1 MARAA
6 SAPEPTASSG
16 YEIDET
22 KDRLVIARSKA
33 SAASDVIGGAGILI
47 VGLAALAGIA
57 WLFGGSLFERG
68 HWGVLFMMLLG
79 LGSLAYGVRSLHR
92 AWRAYQHREV
102 LVLDRAGDAITQ
114 MGAKVCPLGD
124 LERVV
129 LRRYEHNTSDDTVI
143 VFKVALDVAGLR
155 GRGSPRLEGSVLDEL
170 VAVCNSTNE
179 RDMRLCAGRLA
190 GFAGVTI
197 EEIGT

>member
-6 SAPEPTASSG
+6 SAPEPTAFSG
-16 YEIDET
+16 YEINES
-22 KDRLVIARSKA
+22 KDRLVMARGKFS
-33 SAASDVIGGAGILI
+33 SASDVIGGAGILI

-68 HWGVLFMMLLG
+68 SWGVVFMMLVG
-79 LGSLAYGVRSLHR
+79 LVSVGYGVRSLQR
-92 AWRAYQHREV
+92 AWRVYQHREI
-102 LVLDRAGDAITQ
+102 LVLDRAGDAITR
-114 MGAKVCPLGD
+114 MGANVCPLGD
-124 LERVV
+124 LEHVV
-129 LRRYEHNTSDDTVI
+129 LRREEHNTSEDTVI

-155 GRGSPRLEGSVLDEL
+155 GRGSPRVEGSALDEL
-170 VAVCNSTNE
+170 VAVCQSTNE